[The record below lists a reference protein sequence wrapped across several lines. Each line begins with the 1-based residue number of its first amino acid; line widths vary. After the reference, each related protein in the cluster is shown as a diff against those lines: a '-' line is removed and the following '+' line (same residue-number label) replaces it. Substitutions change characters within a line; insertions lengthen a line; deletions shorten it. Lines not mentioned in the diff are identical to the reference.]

1 LGPPPQ
7 KIAKRKQLESIVSKV
22 FEDCQETFSKKF
34 LDRGLGQR
42 PNSNHNRLHRLAVQP
57 EQLFFTFLIKPSNRA
72 RLFTTI

>member
-1 LGPPPQ
+1 VERFCSVWTEHKIHLGPPPQ

-42 PNSNHNRLHRLAVQP
+42 PNSNQNRLHRLAVQP
-57 EQLFFTFLIKPSNRA
+57 VFIQLHI
-72 RLFTTI
+72 